1 MGSVVWVRRVKLLA
15 FITAAGML
23 LGSYLLRSLRRRL
36 GLVLDKW
43 RGEPV
48 ERWSA
53 ALPTSP
59 K

>member
-1 MGSVVWVRRVKLLA
+1 VKLLA
-15 FITAAGML
+15 FITTAAGMF
-23 LGSYLLRSLRRRL
+23 LGSYLLRSLHRRL

-48 ERWSA
+48 ERWSV

>member
-1 MGSVVWVRRVKLLA
+1 MKLLA

-23 LGSYLLRSLRRRL
+23 LGSYLLRTLHRRL
-36 GLVLDKW
+36 GLVLEQW
-43 RGEPV
+43 EREAV

-53 ALPTSP
+53 AVPTSP